1 MASLSLDQ
9 LSILKL
15 LSESDTYFL
24 IPDYQRPYAWK
35 ESECQ
40 TLWDDVFSFAFP
52 NGEANPFDAK
62 NKYFLGSIVTFK
74 NAQGKK
80 EVIDGQQR
88 LTTIVLLLRA
98 FYENFGKQND
108 AKSSRTKGDI
118 ASCICEVNE
127 DFEPNFEHLKI
138 ESEVATD
145 NRRNELREI
154 LMSGAVSDEAKS
166 KYAVNYRFF
175 LQRVKQFRID
185 YGDFFMSLP
194 IRIMNNCTLLPIE
207 AESQDMALRIFSS
220 LNDRGMPLSDSDI
233 FKAQLYK
240 YYGEKQL
247 KDDFIKRWKT
257 LEERVGDI
265 FHPQKGSPMDELFT
279 HYMYYIRAKV
289 GVKSTTVEALR
300 TFYERDGYGLLKKD
314 ETFDNLERLAE
325 FWKSVYSL
333 DSNRFS
339 DDALRRLFVLS
350 YAPNGMWAY
359 LVSVYFLQHKDGD
372 FFQGKSKVEDGK
384 QNDAEFCK
392 FLDLITVF
400 IWAYSFERPGVNALR
415 TPIFPAMIN
424 IVNDAPVAF
433 AAFRADELRKKI
445 ELFEFKNMRPITKS
459 MLAWWMMQGKGQELP
474 SLGTRFDIEHIYA
487 RRRNGKAGTSI
498 DESQIESLGNK
509 ALLES
514 WINISASDCRFE
526 DKKGYYE
533 GWQNKNQE
541 GTINRE
547 LRDLASEKSDFTEKD
562 IEERKK
568 LILDAFMASLRENGL
583 LSE

>member
-1 MASLSLDQ
+1 
-9 LSILKL
+9 
-15 LSESDTYFL
+15 
-24 IPDYQRPYAWK
+24 
-35 ESECQ
+35 
-40 TLWDDVFSFAFP
+40 
-52 NGEANPFDAK
+52 
-62 NKYFLGSIVTFK
+62 
-74 NAQGKK
+74 
-80 EVIDGQQR
+80 
-88 LTTIVLLLRA
+88 
-98 FYENFGKQND
+98 
-108 AKSSRTKGDI
+108 
-118 ASCICEVNE
+118 
-127 DFEPNFEHLKI
+127 
-138 ESEVATD
+138 
-145 NRRNELREI
+145 
-154 LMSGAVSDEAKS
+154 
-166 KYAVNYRFF
+166 
-175 LQRVKQFRID
+175 
-185 YGDFFMSLP
+185 
-194 IRIMNNCTLLPIE
+194 
-207 AESQDMALRIFSS
+207 
-220 LNDRGMPLSDSDI
+220 
-233 FKAQLYK
+233 
-240 YYGEKQL
+240 
-247 KDDFIKRWKT
+247 
-257 LEERVGDI
+257 
-265 FHPQKGSPMDELFT
+265 MDEVFT
-279 HYMYYIRAKV
+279 HYMYYIRAKE
-289 GVKSTTVEALR
+289 GIKSTTVEALR

-325 FWKSVYSL
+325 FWKSVESL
-333 DSNRFS
+333 DGNRFS
-339 DDALRRLFVLS
+339 ANVLRRLFVLS

-359 LVSVYFLQHKDGD
+359 VVSVYFLQHKEDD
-372 FFQGKSKVEDGK
+372 FFQGKSKGEDGK
-384 QNDAEFCK
+384 RNDAEFCK

-509 ALLES
+509 ALLER

-533 GWQNKNQE
+533 GWQNKNQQ

-547 LRDLASEKSDFTEKD
+547 LRDLANEKSDFAEND